1 MTQRDS
7 HLEPDGSDELEEKI
21 QDELEE
27 GVTEVA
33 PEEELV
39 EEEVD
44 PAALEEEGPTDDQ
57 EGGLPD
63 DQELVA
69 KAQLGDM
76 RAFDELVERYHGKIY
91 GLTYNMTSNRE
102 DAEDLTQ
109 DVFVKAYEALPRF
122 RGKSS
127 FYTWLYR
134 IAVNKTINY
143 RKKRNRKRAL
153 SLDQFDQEIKTDE
166 IYHDLTTK
174 GSPLRNMSLS
184 ELQIKLNEA
193 LQNLSE
199 KHRTVVVMH
208 DMQGIPHE
216 DIAKVV
222 GASVGT
228 IRSRLFYARRQMQS
242 ELSEFMK

>member
-1 MTQRDS
+1 MVADLN
-7 HLEPDGSDELEEKI
+7 LEPEEIPEDGELLEE
-21 QDELEE
+21 
-27 GVTEVA
+27 VS
-33 PEEELV
+33 EEEL
-39 EEEVD
+39 ED
-44 PAALEEEGPTDDQ
+44 AGP
-57 EGGLPD
+57 PD
-63 DQELVA
+63 DELVL
-69 KAQLGDM
+69 KAQQGDVH
-76 RAFDELVERYHGKIY
+76 AFDQLVERYHSKIY
-91 GLTYNMTSNRE
+91 GLTYNMCSNRE

-109 DVFVKAYEALPRF
+109 EVFVKAFEALPRF

-153 SLDQFDQEIKTDE
+153 SLDSFDQDIKTDDV
-166 IYHDLTTK
+166 YHDLTSK
-174 GSPLRNMSLS
+174 GSPLRSISLS

-199 KHRTVVVMH
+199 KHRTVVVLH
-208 DMQGIPHE
+208 DMQGVPHE
-216 DIAKVV
+216 EIAKMV

-228 IRSRLFYARRQMQS
+228 VRSRLFYARRQMQS

>member
-1 MTQRDS
+1 MSVSDVNPDPDNIPEYDMDEN
-7 HLEPDGSDELEEKI
+7 LEKLPDETEEVEVPDDELVLKS
-21 QDELEE
+21 Q
-27 GVTEVA
+27 
-33 PEEELV
+33 
-39 EEEVD
+39 
-44 PAALEEEGPTDDQ
+44 Q
-57 EGGLPD
+57 
-63 DQELVA
+63 
-69 KAQLGDM
+69 GDIH
-76 RAFDELVERYHGKIY
+76 AFDQLVERYHSKIY

-109 DVFVKAYEALPRF
+109 EIFIKAYEALPRF

-134 IAVNKTINY
+134 IAINKTINY

-153 SLDQFDQEIKTDE
+153 SLDQFDQEIKLDDV
-166 IYHDLTTK
+166 YHDLTAK
-174 GSPLRNMSLS
+174 GSPLRHISLS

-216 DIAKVV
+216 EIAKIV

-228 IRSRLFYARRQMQS
+228 VRSRLFYARRQMQS
-242 ELSEFMK
+242 ELAEFVK

>member
-1 MTQRDS
+1 MVGDVNQD
-7 HLEPDGSDELEEKI
+7 PDDIPVDEEEIPKR
-21 QDELEE
+21 ENMPAEE
-27 GVTEVA
+27 A
-33 PEEELV
+33 PEEE
-39 EEEVD
+39 
-44 PAALEEEGPTDDQ
+44 GPSDD
-57 EGGLPD
+57 
-63 DQELVA
+63 ELVL
-69 KAQLGDM
+69 KAQQGDVH
-76 RAFDELVERYHGKIY
+76 AFDVLVERYHSKIY

-109 DVFVKAYEALPRF
+109 EIFVKAYEALPRF
-122 RGKSS
+122 KGKSS
-127 FYTWLYR
+127 FYTWVYR

-153 SLDQFDQEIKTDE
+153 SLDSFDQDIKLDDA
-166 IYHDLTTK
+166 YHEMTAK
-174 GSPLRNMSLS
+174 GSPLRNISLS
-184 ELQIKLNEA
+184 ELQKKLNEA

-216 DIAKVV
+216 EIAKMV

-228 IRSRLFYARRQMQS
+228 VRSRLFYARRQMQT

>member
-1 MTQRDS
+1 MIATMAGDIQKKPEDPERVPETEGELPAEVEES
-7 HLEPDGSDELEEKI
+7 LENEGPPDDELV
-21 QDELEE
+21 L
-27 GVTEVA
+27 
-33 PEEELV
+33 
-39 EEEVD
+39 
-44 PAALEEEGPTDDQ
+44 
-57 EGGLPD
+57 
-63 DQELVA
+63 
-69 KAQLGDM
+69 KAQQGDVH
-76 RAFDELVERYHGKIY
+76 AFDVLVERYHGKIY

-109 DVFVKAYEALPRF
+109 EVFVKAFEALPRF

-153 SLDQFDQEIKTDE
+153 SLDQFDQEIKLDGA
-166 IYHDLTTK
+166 YHDLTTK
-174 GSPLRNMSLS
+174 GSPLRNMSLT

-208 DMQGIPHE
+208 DMQGIPHDE
-216 DIAKVV
+216 IAKVV

-228 IRSRLFYARRQMQS
+228 VRSRLFYARRQMQA

>member
-1 MTQRDS
+1 MA
-7 HLEPDGSDELEEKI
+7 GSLNPKTEEI
-21 QDELEE
+21 PEE
-27 GVTEVA
+27 ANGPA
-33 PEEELV
+33 DEELV
-39 EEEVD
+39 FKS
-44 PAALEEEGPTDDQ
+44 Q
-57 EGGLPD
+57 
-63 DQELVA
+63 Q
-69 KAQLGDM
+69 GDL

-109 DVFVKAYEALPRF
+109 EVFVKAFEALPRF

-166 IYHDLTTK
+166 TYHELTAK
-174 GSPLRNMSLS
+174 GSPLRNISLS
-184 ELQIKLNEA
+184 ELQEKLNEA
-193 LQNLSE
+193 LQHLSE

-208 DMQGIPHE
+208 DMQGVPHDE
-216 DIAKVV
+216 IAKVV

-228 IRSRLFYARRQMQS
+228 VRSRLFYARRQMQA
-242 ELSEFMK
+242 ELTEFMK